1 MNTEKQTGRLIGALL
16 LTAMLLGLWN
26 NFGLTNPIFEGAGW
40 LRNGARMPGLFGAS
54 ALLGIV
60 TSSLSLTAA
69 IFAWFILRQYTPI
82 LAMAFLLLS
91 AIVFAT
97 SAVEQA
103 NFLSLRS
110 LSLQYAGHS
119 GSDAA
124 LFEILRGMAMANRY
138 WIHYIDKLIGGGS
151 MLVLYVA
158 LYRSNL
164 VPRLVSGFGMLAV
177 PIQMTGISLE
187 LFLQDMPMAMLAPI
201 ALMQLVLC
209 LTLLARGFTGPSG
222 DRVVQLTGLGDGFAG
237 FIPTEQVQMASPK
250 TSS

>member
-1 MNTEKQTGRLIGALL
+1 MNTQKRTGRLIGALL

-26 NFGLTNPIFEGAGW
+26 NFFLTNPIFAGAGW
-40 LRNGARMPGLFGAS
+40 LQNGARMPGLFGAS

-60 TSSLSLTAA
+60 TSSLTLTAA
-69 IFAWFILRQYTPI
+69 IVVWPILRKYAPA
-82 LAMAFLLLS
+82 LALGFLLLS
-91 AIVFAT
+91 AIGFAT

-119 GSDAA
+119 GRDPA
-124 LFEILRGMAMANRY
+124 LFDILRGMAMANRY

-158 LYRSNL
+158 LFRSNL
-164 VPRLVSGFGMLAV
+164 VPRFVPALGMLAV

-187 LFLQDMPMAMLAPI
+187 LFLQDMPMVMLAPI

-209 LTLLARGFTGPSG
+209 LTLLARGFAEVST
-222 DRVVQLTGLGDGFAG
+222 
-237 FIPTEQVQMASPK
+237 TEQIK
-250 TSS
+250 TSDMVPSNSVNVNRRDQGR